1 MDRMVALDA
10 EGRFMGKE
18 KLREVAANP
27 ANRFKTVRLEG
38 GALPAYGAAITVDG
52 QDVGVL
58 TSPAASPKLGHLG
71 LAVLRADVAGDGQ
84 KVEVAGQDGPI
95 AGTVDALALY
105 DPQKR
110 RPRS

>member
-1 MDRMVALDA
+1 V
-10 EGRFMGKE
+10 
-18 KLREVAANP
+18 
-27 ANRFKTVRLEG
+27 
-38 GALPAYGAAITVDG
+38 LPAYGAVVRVDG
-52 QDVGVL
+52 EDVGVL

-71 LAVLRADVAGDGQ
+71 IAVLRADMAADGQ
-84 KVEVAGQDGPI
+84 KVEVAGEDGPI